1 MFPNPMVNMPAGGF
15 PMGWNGPNDF
25 NPMAQFMSNGMFNPA
40 NPMGM
45 SSLSVQPFFI
55 IVTD

>member
-1 MFPNPMVNMPAGGF
+1 
-15 PMGWNGPNDF
+15 MGWNGPNDF

-45 SSLSVQPFFI
+45 SSLSIQPFFI

>member
-1 MFPNPMVNMPAGGF
+1 
-15 PMGWNGPNDF
+15 MGWNGPNDF

-45 SSLSVQPFFI
+45 CIKPFPFLSFWRHY
-55 IVTD
+55 